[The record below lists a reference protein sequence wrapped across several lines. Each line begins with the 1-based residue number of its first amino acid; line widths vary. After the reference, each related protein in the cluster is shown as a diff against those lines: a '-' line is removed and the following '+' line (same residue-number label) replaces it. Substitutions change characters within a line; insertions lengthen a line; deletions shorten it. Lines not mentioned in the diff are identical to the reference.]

1 MMRLGSKRGNSAG
14 LILLWVCLSPMMAQQ
29 QPAAPEEPCTVKG
42 QVVHASTGEP
52 LRKVNLVLQ
61 GSGRDGTSA
70 TRSDAGGRFE
80 FLNVPPGRYRLSGER
95 VGFIRQNYSARGVS
109 FSGTTI
115 TLSAGQTLDD
125 IVFKMTPQGVI
136 TGTIRDEDGDPV
148 PGATIQALQRRYM
161 DGKRQLMPVT
171 TAQSNDIGEY
181 RLAQLKPG
189 RYYLL
194 ASYSRR
200 RFGFRARQPGV
211 VPDYYVATFYPA
223 ATEATSAVPVEVGAG
238 VQLRDID
245 IRLQKMRVVSV
256 RGRVIDGRNNSP
268 ARDVAV
274 MLILRGAGPVYI
286 SGTSSAARSNADGT
300 FEIRG
305 VPAGSYILS
314 VSRSG
319 RGRGRG
325 RPDQSGV
332 ARLPVEIGESDVE
345 GLELV
350 IREPM
355 ELSGVV
361 RMEPDEQASLRG
373 LRLTL
378 TPAGGLASGRA
389 SARMEE
395 DAGFRVPGL
404 IPDNYRLS
412 VYGLPEGTY
421 LKSARLGNQEVLESG
436 VDLTAGVAPGPLQLT
451 LSSRAAAISGVV
463 IDDDQQPAAGVTV
476 TLVPE
481 SDRWSQTH
489 LFKTAGTDQNG
500 AFRLSGIAPGEY
512 KLYAWEQIE
521 SGAYRDP
528 EFIKPFE
535 SLGASVS
542 VQENGFETVP
552 LEMIPAE
559 AIQQQ

>member
-1 MMRLGSKRGNSAG
+1 MMRLGSKWWNSAG
-14 LILLWVCLSPMMAQQ
+14 LTLLWVCLSPMMAQQ

-61 GSGRDGTSA
+61 GSGRDGTYA

-80 FLNVPPGRYRLSGER
+80 FLNVPPGRYRISGER

-125 IVFKMTPQGVI
+125 ILFKLTPQGVI

-148 PGATIQALQRRYM
+148 PGVSVQALQRRYV
-161 DGKRQLMPVT
+161 DGKRQLMPVGGGR
-171 TAQSNDIGEY
+171 SNDIGEY
-181 RLAQLKPG
+181 RLAQMKPG
-189 RYYLL
+189 RYYLS

-200 RFGFRARQPGV
+200 SFGFRARQPEMA
-211 VPDYYVATFYPA
+211 PDNYVATFYPA
-223 ATEATSAVPVEVGAG
+223 ATEATSAVPIEVGAG

-256 RGRVIDGRNNSP
+256 RGRVIDGRNSSP

-274 MLILRGAGPVYI
+274 MLSPRGAGFSYAARRA
-286 SGTSSAARSNADGT
+286 SATRSNADGT

-314 VSRSG
+314 VNRSG

-345 GLELV
+345 GLEVV
-350 IREPM
+350 IRDPL

-361 RMEPDEQASLRG
+361 RMEPDEQVSLRG
-373 LRLTL
+373 MRLTL
-378 TPAGGLASGRA
+378 IPADGITSGRA

-395 DAGFRVPGL
+395 DAGFRVLGL

-436 VDLTAGVAPGPLQLT
+436 VDLTAGVAPGPLQLL
-451 LSSRAAAISGVV
+451 LSSRAAAVSGVV
-463 IDDDQQPAAGVTV
+463 VDDDQQPAAGVTV
-476 TLVPE
+476 TLVPD

-500 AFRLSGIAPGEY
+500 MFRLSGIAPGDYE
-512 KLYAWEQIE
+512 LYAWEQIE
-521 SGAYRDP
+521 SGAHQDP
-528 EFIKPFE
+528 EFLEPFTDD
-535 SLGASVS
+535 GASIS
-542 VQENGFETVP
+542 VEENSLETVQ
-552 LEMIPAE
+552 LEMITAE
-559 AIQQQ
+559 AVEQQ